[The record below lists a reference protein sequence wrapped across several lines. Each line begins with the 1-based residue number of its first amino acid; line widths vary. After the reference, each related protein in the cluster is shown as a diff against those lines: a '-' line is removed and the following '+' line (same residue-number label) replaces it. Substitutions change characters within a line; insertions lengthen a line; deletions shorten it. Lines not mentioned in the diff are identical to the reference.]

1 MTAPYNKPYKAPYDS
16 REYWQETANNMR
28 AMRNDL
34 DQRKITPRQV
44 IGTGYVGNTRKIA
57 EKWIDE
63 QIAFAEQ
70 QIAKS

>member
-1 MTAPYNKPYKAPYDS
+1 MTAPYTKPYTAPYDS
-16 REYWQETANNMR
+16 RKFWQESADHMR

-57 EKWIDE
+57 EQWIDQ
-63 QIAFAEQ
+63 QIAHAEQ